1 MTDYVPG
8 RLLVAGFPH
17 TDDAPWLV
25 ELGQVL
31 DELGLACR
39 LTASSARRIRG
50 LRSTRGRARVLLES
64 MWVSTVVLTPS
75 DAKVTK
81 VPPAW
86 WVLERV
92 RQLRPALVD
101 RLSLVEVRTPS
112 TMGADPLGTTS
123 FGVPA

>member
-1 MTDYVPG
+1 MTDYVAG

-17 TDDAPWLV
+17 TDDAPWLAQ
-25 ELGQVL
+25 LGHVL
-31 DELGLACR
+31 AQLGLAYR
-39 LTASSARRIRG
+39 LTPSSARRIQS
-50 LRSTRGRARVLLES
+50 LRSTRGRARELLDS

-75 DAKVTK
+75 DGRVTS

-92 RQLRPALVD
+92 RQLCPPLGD
-101 RLSLVEVRTPS
+101 RLSLVEVRRS
-112 TMGADPLGTTS
+112 SAMGAHPLGATG